1 MSQRF
6 FTFILI
12 VFDFLSTSI
21 AWGSFYA
28 FRKIYLEKT
37 AFSINEDFYLGI
49 FIIPLCWIIL
59 HLLIGSYFSTLR
71 LHRMK
76 IFNLT
81 FVSTIIGSVVVFFFF
96 LLDDSVTDYQMYY
109 TSFFAIFILQ
119 FTLNLLFRFII
130 VSYLVKQVH
139 SGKIGFKTLLIGGSQ
154 KAVDIYTEIKALPKN
169 SGNDFI
175 GFVNLN
181 GIDKLLTN
189 ALPYLGHAND
199 LDQIL
204 TNNHIEEIIIA
215 LDSTEHEK
223 IRHIIAQVQGRDIKI
238 KLIPDMY
245 DILSGS
251 VKMNNIFGALLIE
264 INSEILPVWQRILKR
279 LIDISASAIS
289 LIVLTPVYITLAILV
304 KTSSKGPVFFK
315 QERIGKNGK
324 PFQIIKFRTMYVD
337 AEKAGPQLSSS
348 HDPRITSVGKFMRK
362 SRLDE
367 FPQFW
372 NVLIGD
378 MSLVG
383 PRPERQFFI
392 DQIVEK
398 EPQFLQLNKVKPGI
412 TSWGQVKYGYAENV
426 SEMIQ
431 RMKFDLLYLKNMSL
445 ALDFKIMLYTVMIVL
460 KAKGK

>member
-1 MSQRF
+1 MSQRLFTLLLILLDF
-6 FTFILI
+6 F
-12 VFDFLSTSI
+12 SASI
-21 AWGSFYA
+21 AWGIFYA
-28 FRKIYLEKT
+28 FRKVYLEKT
-37 AFSINEDFYLGI
+37 NFTINEDFYLGI
-49 FIIPLCWIIL
+49 FLIPACWIIL
-59 HLLIGSYFSTLR
+59 HALIGTYFSTLR

-81 FVSTIIGSVVVFFFF
+81 FISSIIGTVIIFFFF
-96 LLDDSVTDYQMYY
+96 LLDDTVEGYKMYY
-109 TSFFAIFILQ
+109 KSFFTIFFLQFIL
-119 FTLNLLFRFII
+119 NLIVRFIA
-130 VSYLVKQVH
+130 VSYIVKQVH
-139 SGKIGFKTLLIGGSQ
+139 TGKIGFKTLLIGGSQ
-154 KAVDIYTEIKALPKN
+154 KAVDIYREIQSLPK
-169 SGNDFI
+169 SAGNDFI

-181 GIDKLLTN
+181 GIDKLLN
-189 ALPYLGHAND
+189 DELNYLGHAND
-199 LDQIL
+199 LVPIL
-204 TNNHIEEIIIA
+204 ESNDVEEIIIA

-223 IRHIIAQVQGRDIKI
+223 IRKLIAQIQGRNIRI

-264 INSEILPVWQRILKR
+264 IDSEILPVWQRILKR
-279 LIDISASAIS
+279 LIDITASGIS
-289 LIVLTPVYITLAILV
+289 LILLTPIYITLAILV
-304 KTSSKGPVFFK
+304 KSSSKGPVFFK
-315 QERIGKNGK
+315 QERIGKNGN

-337 AEKAGPQLSSS
+337 AEKSGPQLSSS
-348 HDPRITSVGKFMRK
+348 HDPRITSVGRFMRK

-372 NVLIGD
+372 NVLIGE

-398 EPQFLQLNKVKPGI
+398 EPEFLQLNKVKPGI

-431 RMKFDLLYLKNMSL
+431 RMKFDLLYLKNMSI
-445 ALDFKIMLYTVMIVL
+445 ALDFKIMLYTVLIVL

>member
-6 FTFILI
+6 FTLVLILL
-12 VFDFLSTSI
+12 DFFSASV
-21 AWGSFYA
+21 AWAVFYA

-37 AFSINEDFYLGI
+37 SFTINTDFYLGI
-49 FIIPLCWIIL
+49 ILIPACWIIL
-59 HLLIGSYFSTLR
+59 HTLIGTYFSALR

-81 FVSTIIGSVVVFFFF
+81 FVSSIIGSVVIFFFF
-96 LLDDSVTDYQMYY
+96 LLDDSVEGYQMYY

-119 FTLNLLFRFII
+119 FFLNLIVRFIA

-139 SGKIGFKTLLIGGSQ
+139 TGKIGFKTLLIGGSQ
-154 KAVDIYTEIKALPKN
+154 KAVDIYREIQALPK
-169 SGNDFI
+169 SAGNDFI

-189 ALPYLGHAND
+189 ELNYLGHAND
-199 LDQIL
+199 LDTIL
-204 TNNHIEEIIIA
+204 ATNELEEIIIA

-223 IRHIIAQVQGRDIKI
+223 IRKLIAQIQGRNIRI

-289 LIVLTPVYITLAILV
+289 LVLLTPIYITLAILV
-304 KTSSKGPVFFK
+304 KSSSKGPVFFK
-315 QERIGKNGK
+315 QERIGKNGV
-324 PFQIIKFRTMYVD
+324 PFQIIKFRTMFVD
-337 AEKAGPQLSSS
+337 AEKAGPQLSST

-367 FPQFW
+367 FPQFY

-398 EPQFLQLNKVKPGI
+398 EPEFLQLNKVKPGI

-445 ALDFKIMLYTVMIVL
+445 ALDFKIMLYTVLIVL